1 VTVLEAHPPVF
12 FCRGL
17 NYPPPPPPNFAK
29 ELGGGGFIA
38 EIALP
43 DPQHRTTSLHFKL
56 HPSTPY
62 PPCLEPLNAAPRK
75 TFADANLSVRR
86 RKTSAGSTDIQQSTK
101 ATEKA
106 KVVRTKA
113 TATVMATATAAAT
126 RTGTEMG
133 TTTAAATATRATARV
148 TRSTTRATTRAMATS
163 MTANR
168 ATTVAEMTAN
178 GDEDSRQVHTTIN

>member
-1 VTVLEAHPPVF
+1 M
-12 FCRGL
+12 
-17 NYPPPPPPNFAK
+17 
-29 ELGGGGFIA
+29 A

-43 DPQHRTTSLHFKL
+43 DPQHQTTSLHFEL

-62 PPCLEPLNAAPRK
+62 PPCLKPLNATPRQ
-75 TFADANLSVRR
+75 TFANANLSIRR
-86 RKTSAGSTDIQQSTK
+86 HKTSAGSTDIQQSTK

-106 KVVRTKA
+106 KVVRTKVTA
-113 TATVMATATAAAT
+113 MATVMAMATAAAT

-133 TTTAAATATRATARV
+133 MATVAPTAMRATARV
-148 TRSTTRATTRAMATS
+148 TRSTMRATMRAMATS

-178 GDEDSRQVHTTIN
+178 GDKDSAQVHTTIN

>member
-1 VTVLEAHPPVF
+1 VSVS
-12 FCRGL
+12 
-17 NYPPPPPPNFAK
+17 
-29 ELGGGGFIA
+29 LGY
-38 EIALP
+38 ALRTT
-43 DPQHRTTSLHFKL
+43 DRLTTSLHFEL
-56 HPSTPY
+56 HPLTPY
-62 PPCLEPLNAAPRK
+62 PPCFEPLNAAPRQ

-113 TATVMATATAAAT
+113 TATATVMATATAAAT

-133 TTTAAATATRATARV
+133 TATAVATATRATVRV
-148 TRSTTRATTRAMATS
+148 TRSTTRATTRATATS
-163 MTANR
+163 MTANW

-178 GDEDSRQVHTTIN
+178 GDEDSAQVHTTIN